1 MKYIYQEEEME
12 QKNPI
17 QVAGRLFGAL
27 EFLADAGSA
36 GLMEVSEA
44 LGLNKTTAHRVL
56 NSLIYMGYAKQ
67 NAVNGR
73 YEPTFKVVDIANRI
87 MGKVDIVQI
96 VRPYLRKLM
105 EATGE
110 TVHFVERDG
119 IDAVYIDKVESLSN
133 GIQMVS
139 RIGSR
144 IPLYCSGVGKA
155 MVAEMDGWEIEEI
168 WNNSEI
174 IRLTPY
180 TITDHDDFKMEL
192 DEIRRRGYALD
203 NEENETG
210 VRCIACS
217 LKEPAG
223 GARHAFSISAPVSRM
238 DNDRIRELADSVL
251 KVREE
256 IAEKLR
262 S

>member
-1 MKYIYQEEEME
+1 ME

-155 MVAEMDGWEIEEI
+155 MVAEMGEWEIEEI

>member
-1 MKYIYQEEEME
+1 ME

-17 QVAGRLFGAL
+17 QVAGRLFGVL

-36 GLMEVSEA
+36 GLMEVSAA
-44 LGLNKTTAHRVL
+44 LDLNKTTAHRVL
-56 NSLIYMGYAKQ
+56 NSLIYMGYARQ
-67 NAVNGR
+67 NTVNGR

-119 IDAVYIDKVESLSN
+119 IDAVYIDKVESLNN

-155 MVAEMDGWEIEEI
+155 IAADLDIGEVEAI
-168 WNNSEI
+168 WKSSRI
-174 IRLTPY
+174 TALTPH
-180 TITDHDDFKMEL
+180 TITDFDTYCREL
-192 DEIRRRGYALD
+192 EEVRKNGYALD
-203 NEENETG
+203 NEENEAG
-210 VRCIACS
+210 VRCIAVS
-217 LKEPAG
+217 LKDYIG
-223 GARHAFSISAPVSRM
+223 RVRYAFSISAPVSRM
-238 DNDRIRELADSVL
+238 DDQRVEELAYYVL
-251 KVREE
+251 KMKEE
-256 IAEKLR
+256 IAR
-262 S
+262 AIQ

>member
-1 MKYIYQEEEME
+1 MKYIYREEEME

-155 MVAEMDGWEIEEI
+155 MVAEMDEWEIEEI

-238 DNDRIRELADSVL
+238 DNDRIRELAESVL

-262 S
+262 L

>member
-1 MKYIYQEEEME
+1 M
-12 QKNPI
+12 
-17 QVAGRLFGAL
+17 
-27 EFLADAGSA
+27 
-36 GLMEVSEA
+36 
-44 LGLNKTTAHRVL
+44 
-56 NSLIYMGYAKQ
+56 
-67 NAVNGR
+67 
-73 YEPTFKVVDIANRI
+73 
-87 MGKVDIVQI
+87 QI

-155 MVAEMDGWEIEEI
+155 MVAEMDEWEIEEI

>member
-1 MKYIYQEEEME
+1 ME

-17 QVAGRLFGAL
+17 QVAGRLFGVL

-36 GLMEVSEA
+36 GLMEISAA
-44 LGLNKTTAHRVL
+44 LDLNKTAVHRVL
-56 NSLIYMGYAKQ
+56 NSLIYMGYARQ

-105 EATGE
+105 EETGE

-119 IDAVYIDKVESLSN
+119 IDAVYIDKVESLNN

-155 MVAEMDGWEIEEI
+155 MVAEMYEWEVEEV

-174 IRLTPY
+174 VRLTPY
-180 TITDHDDFKMEL
+180 TITDHNDFKSEL
-192 DEIRRRGYALD
+192 EEIRERGYALD

-217 LKEPAG
+217 LKEPMG

-238 DNDRIRELADSVL
+238 DNDRIRELAASVL
-251 KVREE
+251 KVRGE

-262 S
+262 A

>member
-1 MKYIYQEEEME
+1 ME

-17 QVAGRLFGAL
+17 QVAGRIFDVMEL
-27 EFLADAGSA
+27 LAESGSI
-36 GLMEVSEA
+36 GLMDLSGA
-44 LGLNKTTAHRVL
+44 LGLNKTTAYRVL
-56 NSLIYMGYAKQ
+56 SSLIYMGYARQ

-105 EATGE
+105 EETGE

-119 IDAVYIDKVESLSN
+119 IDAVYIDKVESLNN

-155 MVAEMDGWEIEEI
+155 MVAEMDEWEVEEI

-174 IRLTPY
+174 VRLTPY
-180 TITDHDDFKMEL
+180 TITDHNDFKSEL
-192 DEIRRRGYALD
+192 EEIRERGYALD

-217 LKEPAG
+217 LKEPVG
-223 GARHAFSISAPVSRM
+223 SARHAFSISAPVSRM
-238 DNDRIRELADSVL
+238 DNDRIRELAASVL
-251 KVREE
+251 KVRGE

-262 S
+262 A

>member
-1 MKYIYQEEEME
+1 MEE
-12 QKNPI
+12 KNPI
-17 QVAGRLFGAL
+17 QVADRLFGAL
-27 EFLADAGSA
+27 EFLVKSGGA
-36 GLMEVSEA
+36 GLMEISGE
-44 LGLNKTTAHRVL
+44 LNLNKSTTHRVL

-155 MVAEMDGWEIEEI
+155 MVAEMDEWEIEEI

-238 DNDRIRELADSVL
+238 DNDRMRELADSVL